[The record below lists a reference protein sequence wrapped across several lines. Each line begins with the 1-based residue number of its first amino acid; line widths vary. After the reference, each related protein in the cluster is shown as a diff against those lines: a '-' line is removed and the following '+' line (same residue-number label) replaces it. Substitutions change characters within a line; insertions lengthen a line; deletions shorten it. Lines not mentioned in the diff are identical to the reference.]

1 MSTGTSEYISIL
13 AGNYMQP
20 LGVLIERLVA
30 KPREGLDGIK
40 ANEHETDWAIS
51 AILIAVVM
59 FDGWLMRVRYDLGA
73 TAPNE
78 RQALSFYKTLQQ
90 QHSLPDV
97 TEAFVMRDIVAH
109 NHLWN
114 VTFAWDESGH
124 QLADAKKVFGGDP
137 KFDQVVDISTRRT
150 RGHHM
155 HVQPKLIDRYDVK
168 KVLQIILDAMQALE
182 RASLLM
188 PQALRTTAWLL
199 PAGQAVHRGAVA
211 HSLEDLIKLIN

>member
-1 MSTGTSEYISIL
+1 MSTGTTEFVSIL

-59 FDGWLMRVRYDLGA
+59 FEGWLMRVRYDLGA

-78 RQALSFYKTLQQ
+78 RQALDFYQALQK
-90 QHSLPDV
+90 QHPLPDV

-109 NHLWN
+109 NHLWS
-114 VTFAWDESGH
+114 VTFAWDDSGH
-124 QLADAKKVFGGDP
+124 QLLGSNLKTGGDK
-137 KFDQVVDISTRRT
+137 KFREVVDLNTGLT
-150 RGHHM
+150 KGHQLHAN
-155 HVQPKLIDRYDVK
+155 PKLIDRTDVK
-168 KVLQIILDAMQALE
+168 KVLKIILAAMQALE
-182 RASLLM
+182 HHNLLM
-188 PQALRTTAWLL
+188 IQALKTPAWLFSGGKATSKGTEPYRL
-199 PAGQAVHRGAVA
+199 SDLV
-211 HSLEDLIKLIN
+211 DLI

>member
-1 MSTGTSEYISIL
+1 MSTGTTEFVSIL

-59 FDGWLMRVRYDLGA
+59 FEGWLMRVRYDLGA

-78 RQALSFYKTLQQ
+78 RQALDFYQALQK
-90 QHSLPDV
+90 QHPLPDV

-109 NHLWN
+109 NHLWS
-114 VTFAWDESGH
+114 VTFAWDDSGH
-124 QLADAKKVFGGDP
+124 QLVGSNLMTGGD
-137 KFDQVVDISTRRT
+137 KKYRQVVDPGTGRT
-150 RGHHM
+150 KGHQLHAN
-155 HVQPKLIDRYDVK
+155 PKLIDRSDVK
-168 KVLQIILDAMQALE
+168 KVLQIILDAMQALTRE
-182 RASLLM
+182 QLLM
-188 PQALRTTAWLL
+188 APALHTKAWLL
-199 PAGQAVHRGAVA
+199 PSGRPRHQGTVA
-211 HSLEDLIKLIN
+211 HTLADLIALI